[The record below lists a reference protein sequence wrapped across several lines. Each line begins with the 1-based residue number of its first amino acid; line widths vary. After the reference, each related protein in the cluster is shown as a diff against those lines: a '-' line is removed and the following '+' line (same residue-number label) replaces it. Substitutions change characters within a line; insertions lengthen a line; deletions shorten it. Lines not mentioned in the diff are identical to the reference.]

1 MLFMRIAKQLLLL
14 SILSFSFVMANA
26 NNKNNGKAGEPSIN
40 GNVNDADSKKPVQG
54 VTVSI
59 SGKGQEKKELT
70 TDASGNFK
78 ANQLNP
84 GEVTIILEKKGYRTF
99 KKEGVI
105 IREGVSLKLTLDI
118 EEAGND
124 DSGVFH
130 PLLRMMDGF

>member
-1 MLFMRIAKQLLLL
+1 MRIAKQSLLIA
-14 SILSFSFVMANA
+14 ILSFSFVLANA
-26 NNKNNGKAGEPSIN
+26 TTKNNGKGGEPSLN

-59 SGKGQEKKELT
+59 TGKGQEKKELV

-84 GEVTIILEKKGYRTF
+84 GEVTIVLEKKGYRTF
-99 KKEGVI
+99 KKEGVMI
-105 IREGVSLKLTLDI
+105 KEGVSLKLSLDI
-118 EEAGND
+118 EETEDD

>member
-1 MLFMRIAKQLLLL
+1 MRIAKQLLFL

-26 NNKNNGKAGEPSIN
+26 NNKNKTNGKTGEPSIN
-40 GNVNDADSKKPVQG
+40 GSVNDADSKKPVQG

-59 SGKGQEKKELT
+59 TGKGQEKKELT

-84 GEVTIILEKKGYRTF
+84 GEVTIILEKKGYRTY
-99 KKEGVI
+99 KKEGVVI
-105 IREGVSLKLTLDI
+105 KEGVSLKLSLDI
-118 EEAGND
+118 EETDDD